1 MDATISPPFATIADK
16 LAMDRVPLAE
26 RWSARNTYELLS
38 DTAKKHPDRPAVT
51 FQLTSEPGAKL
62 ISSTWRAFHGEV
74 TQAAN
79 LFRSLGV
86 GPQDVVALLL
96 PNCMEMAVALMG
108 GQTAGIVHPI
118 NPLLEPE
125 QIAGLLRESGAKV
138 LVSLAPFPR
147 ADLADKAAAALA
159 LAPNVTTLLEVDF
172 KRGLKPP
179 KSWLIPL
186 IRPKRKGEHKAK
198 ILDFMTAIKAQPADR
213 LTFAMTAGPD
223 DVGAYF
229 HTGGTT
235 GSPKTAMHRQLGMI
249 WTGWVASELLFG
261 PEAVLLCPLPLFHVF
276 AAYPIL
282 MACVAGGA
290 HMVMPTPQGYRGAGV
305 MDEIWRL
312 IERHRATFLIV
323 VPTAVAGMMQRPLNA
338 DVSSLKLALCGS
350 APMPTELFRHFESA
364 TGVKIIEGYG
374 QTETTCLISCNPPDG
389 ERKIGSVGLPFPYT
403 EVKILHLDSSGALTK
418 ECAIDEIGE
427 ICVKGPQVI
436 PGYKEED
443 RNKGL
448 FVAGGR
454 EWLRTGDLG
463 RVDSDGY
470 VWITGRAKDLII
482 RGGHNI
488 DPGMIEEAAA
498 HHPAVAF
505 AGAIGQ
511 PDAKAGEL
519 PALYVELR
527 QGVSAKPEEIKAF
540 VAERVPERVAAPSY
554 VEILPELPKTA
565 VGKIFKPDLRRSAIL
580 RIYGK
585 ALTDGGVKAALSVA
599 EDPKKGL
606 VAVVKPEDGSSEEKI
621 REILG
626 PFTVAWR
633 MG

>member
-1 MDATISPPFATIADK
+1 MDGMHEPYATMADK
-16 LAMDRVPLAE
+16 IAMDRVPLSE

-38 DTAKKHPDRPAVT
+38 QTAKAHPNRKAVT
-51 FQLTSEPGAKL
+51 FQLTSDPGAKL
-62 ISSTWRAFHGEV
+62 ISSTWREFHGEV

-86 GPQDVVALLL
+86 GPRDVVATLL
-96 PNCMEMAVALMG
+96 PNCMEMAVTLMA

-118 NPLLEPE
+118 NPLLTPE

-159 LAPNVTTLLEVDF
+159 EALGVTALIEVDL

-179 KSWLIPL
+179 KSWIVSL
-186 IRPKRKGEHKAK
+186 IRPKRKGGHDAK
-198 ILDFMTAIKAQPADR
+198 ILDFMTAIGGQPSDR
-213 LTFAMTAGPD
+213 LSFELTAGPD

-235 GSPKTAMHRQLGMI
+235 GAPKTAMHRQQGMI
-249 WTGWVASELLFG
+249 WNGWAASKLLFG
-261 PEAVLLCPLPLFHVF
+261 PEAALLCPLPLFHVM
-276 AAYPIL
+276 AAYPML
-282 MACVAGGA
+282 TACVAGGA
-290 HMVMPTPQGYRGAGV
+290 HFIMPTPQGYRGEGV

-312 IERHRATFLIV
+312 VERHKATFIV
-323 VPTAVAGMMQRPLNA
+323 MVPTAAAGMMQRPINA

-350 APMPTELFRHFESA
+350 APMPTELFRKFETT
-364 TGVKIIEGYG
+364 TGVKIVEGYG
-374 QTETTCLISCNPPDG
+374 QTETTCLISCNPVEG
-389 ERKIGSVGLPFPYT
+389 ERKIGSVGIPFPYT
-403 EVKILHLDSSGALTK
+403 DVKILQVDGSGAILK
-418 ECAIDEIGE
+418 ECKTEEVGE
-427 ICVKGPQVI
+427 ICVKGPQVM
-436 PGYKEED
+436 PGYKEEA

-448 FVAGGR
+448 FAGEGR
-454 EWLRTGDLG
+454 EWIRTGDLG
-463 RVDSDGY
+463 RIDSDGY
-470 VWITGRAKDLII
+470 IWITGRAKDLII

-488 DPGMIEEAAA
+488 DPGTIEEAAI
-498 HHPAVAF
+498 HHPDVSF

-527 QGVSAKPEEIKAF
+527 QGATATADEIKSF
-540 VAERVPERVAAPSY
+540 VAERVPERVSAPSY
-554 VEILPELPKTA
+554 VEVMPELPKTA

-585 ALTDGGVKAALSVA
+585 ALAEGGVKASLRVE
-599 EDPKKGL
+599 EDKKLGL
-606 VAVVKPEDGSSEEKI
+606 VAVVSPEDGSGEEKI

-626 PFTVAWR
+626 AFTLPWR
-633 MG
+633 IG